1 MFNTCSLPMEKLI
14 ITHTYTHTENKIV
27 EQNQEMYYKNVEQIQ
42 EVYVEQ
48 NQVDMSNKMR
58 FPI

>member
-1 MFNTCSLPMEKLI
+1 M
-14 ITHTYTHTENKIV
+14 

-42 EVYVEQ
+42 EVYVEE

-58 FPI
+58 FPVQLAKKGREKNTFCSVREEG